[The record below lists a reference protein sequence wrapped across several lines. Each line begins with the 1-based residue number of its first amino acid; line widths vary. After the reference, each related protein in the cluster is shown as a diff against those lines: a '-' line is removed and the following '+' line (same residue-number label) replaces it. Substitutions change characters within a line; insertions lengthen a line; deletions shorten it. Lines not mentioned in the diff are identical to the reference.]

1 MTATVAVFV
10 FLLLIGVPIGLVMVF
25 SGLAGATAI
34 GGLAF
39 LEILPDRMFSGVSGF
54 LLMAVPYFIFTAEL
68 MNRAGLTQRLIDF
81 NNALLGRVR
90 GALSHVNIT
99 TSLFFAG
106 LTGAAITDTVAVGK
120 LMIPAMKKEGYP
132 ADYSAAV
139 TACSSVIGPII
150 PPSVV
155 MIVYATILQ
164 DISVI
169 SLFIAGIVPG
179 LLLTLSLLSVS
190 GFLAWRRNFPV
201 HGDGG
206 ILLALK
212 SFLPTLPALL
222 VPVIILGGILSGL
235 STVTEASAFAAVYT
249 IGIGMF
255 IYRRL
260 TLAQIWDA
268 LLTTVRL
275 SGVVFFLLGASTVLG
290 WFVTRSGI
298 TREAAELI
306 TAFSDNPLIQIL
318 MVNVLLLLVGTAVD
332 VLPALVIVAPVLV
345 PAMVE
350 LGFDPLHF
358 AMVMIIAL
366 NVGNITPPVGMTLM
380 TAARIAQVSYESA
393 IRASLPFYLSF
404 LAVIVIVAVWPQIVL
419 FLPRLL
425 QS

>member
-1 MTATVAVFV
+1 MAAALAF
-10 FLLLIGVPIGLVMVF
+10 FLILLLIGAPIALVMAF
-25 SGLAGATAI
+25 SGLAGAVSL
-34 GGLAF
+34 GGFEF
-39 LEILPDRMFSGVSGF
+39 LEILPDRMLSGVSGF
-54 LLMAVPYFIFTAEL
+54 LLMAIPYFIFTAEL

-139 TACSSVIGPII
+139 TACSSVVGPII

-155 MIVYATILQ
+155 MVVYATILQ

-169 SLFIAGIVPG
+169 SLFVAGIIPG
-179 LLLTLSLLSVS
+179 LLLVGALLLVS
-190 GFLAWRRNFPV
+190 ILLAWRRNYPV

-206 ILLALK
+206 LVLALK
-212 SFLPTLPALL
+212 AFLPTLPALL

-249 IGIGMF
+249 IAVGMF
-255 IYRRL
+255 VYRHL
-260 TLAQIWDA
+260 SLKTVWEA

-298 TREAAELI
+298 TRDAADLI
-306 TAFSDNPLIQIL
+306 AGFSTDPLVQIL
-318 MVNVLLLLVGTAVD
+318 LVNILLLLIGTAVD

-345 PAMVE
+345 PAMVQ

-358 AMVMIIAL
+358 AMVMILTL
-366 NVGNITPPVGMTLM
+366 NIGNITPPVGMTLM
-380 TAARIAQVSYESA
+380 TAAQIAKVSYESA
-393 IRASLPFYLSF
+393 IRASLPFYVSF
-404 LAVIVIVAVWPQIVL
+404 IAVIAVVSAWPRVVL
-419 FLPRLL
+419 WLPELL
-425 QS
+425 R

>member
-1 MTATVAVFV
+1 MSAAAAVFV
-10 FLLLIGVPIGLVMVF
+10 LLLLIGVPIALVMVF
-25 SGLAGATAI
+25 SGLAGAVSL
-34 GGLAF
+34 GGVAF
-39 LEILPDRMFSGVSGF
+39 LEILPDRMFSGVGGF

-155 MIVYATILQ
+155 MVVYATILQ

-169 SLFIAGIVPG
+169 SLFVAGIVPG
-179 LLLTLSLLSVS
+179 LLLVGALLFVSVW
-190 GFLAWRRNFPV
+190 LAWTRNFPV

-206 ILLALK
+206 IGLAVK
-212 SFLPTLPALL
+212 AFLPTLPALL

-249 IGIGMF
+249 VVIGMVV
-255 IYRRL
+255 YRRL
-260 TLAQIWDA
+260 SLRTIWAA

-298 TREAAELI
+298 TRDAAALI
-306 TAFSDNPLIQIL
+306 AGFSSNPLLQIL
-318 MVNVLLLLVGTAVD
+318 LVDVLLLLIGTAVD

-345 PAMVE
+345 PAMVQ

-358 AMVMIIAL
+358 AMVMILTL

-380 TAARIAQVSYESA
+380 TAAQIAKVSYESA

-404 LAVIVIVAVWPQIVL
+404 ITVIVIVSLWPQVVL
-419 FLPRLL
+419 WLPALFE
-425 QS
+425 